1 MTELGQD
8 GQRTGFSL
16 VPVPA
21 SISIDTSEC
30 QAEQVGGILM
40 SVRFL
45 EYKCMPDAQKWA
57 QKETSYKGGEYRALQ
72 GEFWVKGRGAGGGG
86 CWEEERAK
94 CGLVEP
100 VTPSPSSFTVKF
112 LMIECK
118 ARAETLSLL
127 LWMLPGKIKKG
138 LVWVDRPYRI
148 WAGKSELSH
157 DKVRVQLRP
166 QKGTGV
172 SIFMYQSSSL
182 PLQGS
187 PIPRP
192 LVEEEPIFI
201 DKDPKGSRRKTCH
214 CWETP

>member
-72 GEFWVKGRGAGGGG
+72 GEF
-86 CWEEERAK
+86 
-94 CGLVEP
+94 
-100 VTPSPSSFTVKF
+100 
-112 LMIECK
+112 
-118 ARAETLSLL
+118 
-127 LWMLPGKIKKG
+127 
-138 LVWVDRPYRI
+138 
-148 WAGKSELSH
+148 
-157 DKVRVQLRP
+157 
-166 QKGTGV
+166 
-172 SIFMYQSSSL
+172 
-182 PLQGS
+182 
-187 PIPRP
+187 
-192 LVEEEPIFI
+192 
-201 DKDPKGSRRKTCH
+201 
-214 CWETP
+214 